1 MMVEDETAEPGL
13 VILPESPLGK
23 FKPRRTGPNSSPRS
37 RHGHHLVEVEVALG
51 WFIYCLEEDEFPFVQ
66 LFSHVFYKAW
76 INIKY
81 HSIIVRD
88 SVAWRG
94 RGYWV

>member
-37 RHGHHLVEVEVALG
+37 RHEVEVALG
-51 WFIYCLEEDEFPFVQ
+51 WFICCLEEDEFPFVQ
-66 LFSHVFYKAW
+66 LVSHVFYKVW

-88 SVAWRG
+88 SVARRG